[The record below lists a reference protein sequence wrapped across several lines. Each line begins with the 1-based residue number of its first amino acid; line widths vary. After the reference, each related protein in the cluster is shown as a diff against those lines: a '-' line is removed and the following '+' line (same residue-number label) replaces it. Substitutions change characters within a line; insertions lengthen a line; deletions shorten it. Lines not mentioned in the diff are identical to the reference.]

1 VGVLPGR
8 YKCVVYYN
16 NLVDSTW
23 LTVKTDPRIFFDEDK
38 AKAKNKLQKEF
49 EVLNE
54 KAGLAYAWVKD
65 AKKHIKSMEGIKAFQ
80 QDSIKKLFEKLSK
93 PLNTQL
99 DSLEGLFFLPEDTKG
114 IAYDDDK
121 IASKIQN
128 AESYLSTSDG
138 SYSENTLHAM
148 KEAEDSVEAA
158 VQAIKKFEEEK
169 WKPYQQKLTGLSISL
184 FPVQNKL
191 E

>member
-1 VGVLPGR
+1 
-8 YKCVVYYN
+8 
-16 NLVDSTW
+16 
-23 LTVKTDPRIFFDEDK
+23 
-38 AKAKNKLQKEF
+38 
-49 EVLNE
+49 
-54 KAGLAYAWVKD
+54 
-65 AKKHIKSMEGIKAFQ
+65 MEGIKAFQ

>member
-1 VGVLPGR
+1 M
-8 YKCVVYYN
+8 
-16 NLVDSTW
+16 
-23 LTVKTDPRIFFDEDK
+23 
-38 AKAKNKLQKEF
+38 Q
-49 EVLNE
+49 
-54 KAGLAYAWVKD
+54 
-65 AKKHIKSMEGIKAFQ
+65 KHIKSMEGIKAFQ
-80 QDSIKKLFEKLSK
+80 EDSIKKKFEKLSK

-99 DSLEGLFFLPEDTKG
+99 DISLGKGCSFLPEDTKG

-138 SYSENTLHAM
+138 SYSEKYTTM

-158 VQAIKKFEEEK
+158 IQAINKFEEEK
-169 WKPYQQKLTGLSISL
+169 WKPHQQKLTGLSIS